1 MRVTQLC
8 QNFHFWVNYPFKLRQ
23 TVTKDAFIPRFIPRS
38 SHMRAQHWC
47 CKMTQ
52 AVLLMAVCISVKAL
66 MSTPVSVS
74 RCDDHDRDTS
84 AVLYKRFQEQ
94 LGCTNLSFTLSL
106 LYGYTP
112 SLSRSELYY
121 LCIFK
126 CRLVHI
132 FLAFKYKPS
141 LNCFRFMLKNRK
153 LHYTTK
159 YLASVW
165 FIFLILLTSKNA
177 FN

>member
-1 MRVTQLC
+1 MEAFYNTFMLLFVFVGVQQHLYFFIFFLDKEKWRKTIIWVWTSMRVTQLC

-94 LGCTNLSFTLSL
+94 LACTNLSFTLSL

-126 CRLVHI
+126 CQSCAH
-132 FLAFKYKPS
+132 FS
-141 LNCFRFMLKNRK
+141 CF
-153 LHYTTK
+153 
-159 YLASVW
+159 
-165 FIFLILLTSKNA
+165 
-177 FN
+177 